1 MGAFYIQKYTG
12 QEGGGV
18 AGYENIKNKGFDHRT
33 TEERRELAK
42 IAGKKSGEARR
53 RKADFRRTL
62 NLLLTAEVD
71 NDMTPILHQ
80 LGLESTLETAMLMA
94 QIKEAMQGNTKA
106 AYFVAEYAG
115 QSCQTEADDKEQQ
128 IRTERANRAKE
139 QEVGDAN
146 SANDNIS
153 EFLKAMNP
161 TKEVMDALFADEEE
175 NNAEETEET
184 GEV

>member
-1 MGAFYIQKYTG
+1 M
-12 QEGGGV
+12 
-18 AGYENIKNKGFDHRT
+18 AGYENIKGKGFGHRT
-33 TEERRELAK
+33 AEERRELAK

-53 RKADFRRTL
+53 RKADFRKTL
-62 NLLLTAEVD
+62 NLLLTAEVN

-115 QSCQTEADDKEQQ
+115 QSCQTEADDKEQK

-139 QEVGDAN
+139 QEVGETN
-146 SANDNIS
+146 SANENIN
-153 EFLKAMNP
+153 EFLKAMKP
-161 TKEVMDALFADEEE
+161 TQEDIDNLFMDEEVDD
-175 NNAEETEET
+175 AETEEET